1 MSPRGYLAIVG
12 GHKIAAPWDDD
23 LNSIIPSYSTNRDF
37 APYDLIG
44 ELERRKLYSVRKRV
58 RTAPR
63 QHHMGV
69 DRYVELLHA
78 RNGFSRQRMRPQPA
92 AEFDGAVRDLVVAL
106 CRWRYARPGND
117 HQHHLGTPIIRHYG
131 VTNLLRR
138 LVLVRHSLPEIE
150 PDKPASAWRLGEAG
164 RRRAEMLASRLGEF
178 NPSVI
183 WSSVEPKAVETA
195 EIVAEAFG
203 VPVEVADGLEE
214 HHRRSV
220 PFFATREE
228 FEGRVEKLFQRPDQL
243 VLGEETADQ
252 ARARMVAAIAGVID
266 AGQTDSIVV
275 THGTVMTLY
284 AASAAGVQPMS
295 FWRRLGLPSYVVLSL
310 PSMNMLACVESV
322 VAEDAPDD

>member
-1 MSPRGYLAIVG
+1 MTI
-12 GHKIAAPWDDD
+12 
-23 LNSIIPSYSTNRDF
+23 
-37 APYDLIG
+37 
-44 ELERRKLYSVRKRV
+44 
-58 RTAPR
+58 
-63 QHHMGV
+63 
-69 DRYVELLHA
+69 
-78 RNGFSRQRMRPQPA
+78 
-92 AEFDGAVRDLVVAL
+92 
-106 CRWRYARPGND
+106 
-117 HQHHLGTPIIRHYG
+117 
-131 VTNLLRR
+131 LLRR
-138 LVLVRHSLPEIE
+138 LVLVRHSMPETE
-150 PDKPASAWRLGEAG
+150 PDKLASAWRLGEAG
-164 RRRAEMLASRLGEF
+164 RRRAERLASRLGEF

-220 PFFATREE
+220 PFFATRVE

-252 ARARMVAAIAGVID
+252 ARARMAAAIAGVID

-284 AASAAGVQPMS
+284 AASVAGVQPMS

-310 PSMNMLACVESV
+310 PSMDMPACVESV
-322 VAEDAPDD
+322 VAEDAPDE